1 MAKIIIQS
9 SEDKLNGIHYE
20 VDTNQQPLG
29 VGGMGQVF
37 KGTRID
43 SRTGVARD
51 VAIKFLFDDLS
62 AGAIERAQREASI
75 RISNENLIEMFGF
88 ITVEE
93 PVGNGGVCKRYHV
106 VSELLNGVMLQD
118 LLEGNIV
125 DKQGQEV
132 PYASQLYELAQ
143 NDRTKFALDIS
154 INVLSGIMALHDK
167 GYIHRDIDPSNIFV
181 TSDGKIKIID
191 FGIAKQI
198 NTLGTQ
204 DRQLTTAGQFMG
216 KAAYAAPELVVGD
229 VVHQNAT
236 TDIYAIGI
244 MLFQLLTGR
253 TPFEGATHEVL
264 DMQLHK
270 SIPLKDI
277 QNKELRKIIQKA
289 TAKKQSDRYQSAA
302 EFRVALENIARN
314 PDQKPK
320 LNFAL
325 IGSAAA
331 AVVAVIIGVSIMA
344 GGDSSDEQAENATP
358 IEEIAAIEPATP
370 AKPYSINDP
379 VTKDNAQE
387 AVEKIMS
394 DETIGFDQANNA
406 LQQVIA
412 LGGPTASEAAWIS
425 GRLYAAD
432 DKALPGK
439 SYSEPAS
446 PQKAFEMNSL
456 ALQLD
461 STNVRALFEMGQA
474 YHAGESRTGGMVVR
488 DLDKAAYFYNKCID
502 QARKNGDMEFI
513 NKATIRLEQIK

>member
-1 MAKIIIQS
+1 M
-9 SEDKLNGIHYE
+9 
-20 VDTNQQPLG
+20 
-29 VGGMGQVF
+29 
-37 KGTRID
+37 
-43 SRTGVARD
+43 
-51 VAIKFLFDDLS
+51 
-62 AGAIERAQREASI
+62 
-75 RISNENLIEMFGF
+75 
-88 ITVEE
+88 
-93 PVGNGGVCKRYHV
+93 
-106 VSELLNGVMLQD
+106 
-118 LLEGNIV
+118 LEGNIV

-277 QNKELRKIIQKA
+277 RNKELRKIIQKA

-314 PDQKPK
+314 PAPKPK
-320 LNFAL
+320 LNFAV

-331 AVVAVIIGVSIMA
+331 AVIALVIGVAVMS
-344 GGDSSDEQAENATP
+344 GGGSSDEQAENTTTV
-358 IEEIAAIEPATP
+358 EDIAAIEPAKP

-425 GRLYAAD
+425 GRLYAGD